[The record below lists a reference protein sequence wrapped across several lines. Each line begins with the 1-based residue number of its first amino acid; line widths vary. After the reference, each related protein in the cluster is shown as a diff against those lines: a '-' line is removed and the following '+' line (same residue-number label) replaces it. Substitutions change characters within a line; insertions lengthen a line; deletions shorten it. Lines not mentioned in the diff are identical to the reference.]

1 MNSILII
8 IPTLNS
14 LPHIQRLINSL
25 KSQKSK
31 KWRAIFVD
39 GMSSQKNR
47 LFIKKICKEE
57 KNFSWVAQTDFKT
70 GIYGAMNQGFD
81 LAKKNEWTF
90 FWGSDDW
97 TDNSKLIQ
105 NCLDLIE
112 KCEKDNLVIDMII
125 FRGRYRKNPC
135 LNKGRKAYFLAT
147 KETKIINKKTYIRGL
162 LLGLTPPHQC
172 SLISPRLR
180 KLKSKYSSKFKL
192 AADLDYFLNIKSIQ
206 ELNILLIN
214 KNIVN
219 ILEGGESA
227 KNSFKRINEVY
238 LAYSSAFPL
247 LWFVPFIMR
256 YVKKIILVIKE
267 I

>member
-14 LPHIQRLINSL
+14 LPHIQRLITSL
-25 KSQKSK
+25 KSQTSK

-39 GMSSQKNR
+39 GPSTNENR
-47 LFIKKICKEE
+47 LFLKKICEKE
-57 KNFSWVAQTDFKT
+57 KNFSWVSQKDFKT
-70 GIYGAMNQGFD
+70 GIYGAMNEGFN

-97 TDNSKLIQ
+97 ADDPKLIQ
-105 NCLDLIE
+105 NCLNSIE
-112 KCEKDNLVIDMII
+112 NYEKNNLEIDMII
-125 FRGRYRKNPC
+125 FRGRYRKNPS
-135 LNKGRKAYFLAT
+135 LNKGREAYFSDI
-147 KETKIINKKTYIRGL
+147 KETKLINKKTYIRGL
-162 LLGLTPPHQC
+162 LLGSTPPHQC
-172 SLISPRLR
+172 SLISPSLR

-192 AADLDYFLNIKSIQ
+192 AADLDYFLNIKNMQ
-206 ELNILLIN
+206 KLNILLVN
-214 KNIVN
+214 KTIIN

-238 LAYSSAFPL
+238 LAYTSAFPL
-247 LWFVPFIMR
+247 FWIFPFTIR
-256 YVKKIILVIKE
+256 YLKKIILVIKE